1 MPRARQ
7 TEPDLVVPAAS
18 VAAAALR
25 RVQSERFEALA
36 AGVSAGPYVAR
47 LDKAIANA
55 RHRYVLSAVTE
66 LASLRGELNG
76 SLLG

>member
-7 TEPDLVVPAAS
+7 TEPALVVPTAS

-25 RVQSERFEALA
+25 RVESERFEARA
-36 AGVSAGPYVAR
+36 AGVTAGPYVAR
-47 LDKAIANA
+47 LDRAIAAA
-55 RHRYVLSAVTE
+55 RRRYVLSAVTE
-66 LASLRGELNG
+66 LASLRGELSG

>member
-1 MPRARQ
+1 MPRARHED
-7 TEPDLVVPAAS
+7 TVIVTPAAS

-25 RVQSERFEALA
+25 RVECERFEARA
-36 AGVSAGPYVAR
+36 AGVTAGPYVAR

-55 RHRYVLSAVTE
+55 RRRYVVSAVTE
-66 LASLRGELNG
+66 LASLRGEMNG